1 MRRRIYTRYLTHLSL
16 FTGIGGID
24 LAAEAAGFAT
34 VGQVEWADFPTLLL
48 EKHWSDVPRWRDIKT
63 LTKEDFFE
71 RTGRKSIDLISG
83 GFPCQPFSSAG
94 RRRGFED
101 DRYLWP
107 EMFRVVGELRPAWV
121 LGENVAGF
129 IKMGLDQTLSDLES
143 AGYAARAFVL
153 PACGVGA
160 WHECTRTLIVGSF
173 ISHAP
178 CQRHGQR
185 CPELKC
191 PSLGERSISQ
201 SKSQRDDMVSA
212 ALGSSVL
219 PDSNGVGRI
228 SLNLEAGKRDEGKT
242 ELQSDFTDHP
252 HGASGGFPNG
262 SQPGLGGM
270 ADGVPAEMDGSKL
283 WKCEPKDIP
292 RLTDKTTDR
301 ANRLKALGNAVVP
314 QQVYP
319 ILKAIAD
326 IETGRCKKDCFF

>member
-1 MRRRIYTRYLTHLSL
+1 
-16 FTGIGGID
+16 
-24 LAAEAAGFAT
+24 
-34 VGQVEWADFPTLLL
+34 
-48 EKHWSDVPRWRDIKT
+48 
-63 LTKEDFFE
+63 
-71 RTGRKSIDLISG
+71 
-83 GFPCQPFSSAG
+83 
-94 RRRGFED
+94 
-101 DRYLWP
+101 
-107 EMFRVVGELRPAWV
+107 MFRVVGELRPAWV

-160 WHECTRTLIVGSF
+160 WQERTRTLIVGSF

-191 PSLGERSISQ
+191 PSLGKRSISQ

-219 PDSNGVGRI
+219 PDSNGVGQI

-270 ADGVPAEMDGSKL
+270 ADGVPAEMDVSKL

-292 RLTDKTTDR
+292 RLTDRTTDR

-326 IETGRCKKDCFF
+326 IETGRCKKDCFFDTKNYDNKEKNV